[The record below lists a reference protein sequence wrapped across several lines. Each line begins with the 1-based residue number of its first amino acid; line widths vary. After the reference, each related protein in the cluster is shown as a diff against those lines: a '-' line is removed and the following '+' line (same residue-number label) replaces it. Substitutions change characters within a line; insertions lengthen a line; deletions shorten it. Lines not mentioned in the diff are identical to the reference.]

1 MCTLPNRRLPNR
13 RSRKRRLQIYISDDC
28 WSCEESL
35 RIAEE
40 ARARFEHVNV
50 ELLDLMR
57 EEAPEAV
64 FAAPTYVLDGRV
76 ISLGNPSRER
86 LWRLLGEDQAYS
98 QMSGGMP

>member
-1 MCTLPNRRLPNR
+1 MRT
-13 RSRKRRLQIYISDDC
+13 LQIYISDDC

-40 ARARFEHVNV
+40 TRARFEHVDV
-50 ELLDLMR
+50 VLLDLMSEQR
-57 EEAPEAV
+57 PEVV

-86 LWRLLGEDQAYS
+86 LWQQLAQDVENGQKN
-98 QMSGGMP
+98 GGAS